1 MEGVG
6 RARIEEE
13 AGEFFISLRRPL
25 GVTALGLNQIVLRPR
40 QRLRIHRHRHQ
51 DEVYLVLRGTLT
63 VEFDGGE
70 LMTLGPGELVS
81 VASRVRRQ
89 LSNRGEEQCVIV
101 AMGASGEHESRD
113 GEAFADWA
121 ETEPRPP
128 QEVPL
133 PPDLD

>member
-1 MEGVG
+1 MDGVG
-6 RARIEEE
+6 RARIDEE
-13 AGEFFISLRRPL
+13 AEIFTSLRRPL
-25 GVTALGLNQIVLRPR
+25 GITSLGLNQIVLRPR

-51 DEVYLVLRGTLT
+51 DEVYLVIRGTLT
-63 VEFDGGE
+63 VELDGGE
-70 LMTLGPGELVS
+70 LLTLEPGELVS

-89 LSNRGEEQCVIV
+89 ISNRGEERCVV
-101 AMGASGEHESRD
+101 VVMGAAGEHDSRD

-133 PPDLD
+133 PADL

>member
-6 RARIEEE
+6 HARIEEE

-81 VASRVRRQ
+81 VAARVRRQ
-89 LSNRGEEQCVIV
+89 LSNRGEEPCVIV

-113 GEAFADWA
+113 GEAFADWS